1 MPGNVFAQ
9 KCTSYRFTLLFS
21 AAVAA
26 SCVAHAEN
34 SDIKFP
40 PTPPG
45 ALDFTHPHKLIDVD
59 NDRRMNI
66 DCRGTGPV
74 TVVFDSGL
82 SDWSSIWAL
91 IQPTVAAHTRAC
103 TYDRAGMGYSDPARL
118 PSTPENIVKD
128 LYTLLDSAGISG
140 PLVMVGHSLGGF
152 NMKLYAAT
160 YPSQVVGLV
169 LVDPS
174 EELGEKRTN
183 AALRSKFGD
192 DVIAKY
198 RITDQRELTEQI
210 MQYAACSNAARVG
223 DLDSESAFYKKCTD
237 PVRPPLGREIADAR
251 KQIQI
256 KYAYQAAQQ
265 SELANSV
272 YQVPANVELDTRYAA
287 LFAGPHPFGNLPLIV
302 LSSTIVNP
310 DQPFSDISH
319 DENLLLHEQT
329 ASLSTRGLHQP
340 IPNTHH
346 NIEIDNPQAIIDAVA
361 EVLKTCCAVE

>member
-1 MPGNVFAQ
+1 MPVNGFAQ
-9 KCTSYRFTLLFS
+9 GCLSYKFLFLFIV
-21 AAVAA
+21 AAAA
-26 SCVAHAEN
+26 SCIVQAES

-40 PTPPG
+40 PSPQG
-45 ALDFTHPHKLIDVD
+45 ASEFTYPHKLIDVG
-59 NDRRMNI
+59 NGRRINI
-66 DCRGTGPV
+66 DCRGTGSV

-103 TYDRAGMGYSDPARL
+103 TYDRAGMGYSDPAIV
-118 PSTPENIVKD
+118 PSTPENIVRD
-128 LYTLLDSAGISG
+128 LHTLLDTAGISG

-160 YPSQVVGLV
+160 YPRQVVGLV

-174 EELGEKRTN
+174 EEFGEKRTN

-192 DVIAKY
+192 QVIAKY
-198 RITDQRELTEQI
+198 RMNDQRELIKQI
-210 MQYAACSNAARVG
+210 TQYAACSDAARAG

-265 SELANSV
+265 SELADSV
-272 YQVPANVELDTRYAA
+272 YQVPANAELDTRYAA
-287 LFAGPHPFGNLPLIV
+287 LFAGSRPFGNLPLIV
-302 LSSTIVNP
+302 LSSTIVDP
-310 DQPFSDISH
+310 DQPFSDIGH

-329 ASLSTRGLHQP
+329 AALSTRGLHRP

-346 NIEIDNPQAIIDAVA
+346 NIEVDNPQAIIDAVA